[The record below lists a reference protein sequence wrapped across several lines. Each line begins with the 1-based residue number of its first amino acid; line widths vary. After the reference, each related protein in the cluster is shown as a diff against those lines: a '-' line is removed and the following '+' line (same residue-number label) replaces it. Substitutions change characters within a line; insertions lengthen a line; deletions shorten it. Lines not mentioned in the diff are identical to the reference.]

1 MPLLIYAAGW
11 WLVGLF
17 TGALLG
23 QWATRPAWLAGIML
37 LAGIMVALAWRS
49 RRLRAV
55 AALPLVGIGLAGVL
69 ASASAADDARI
80 CRAATVERM
89 ARGEWVSLRFDGAAT
104 ERAGPARPRRGRV
117 AGTAETAP
125 ANGMRGRGTVRF
137 ALGAR
142 RCAVAASVRLP
153 GALGAG
159 DIADAHGTE
168 LLDLFPG
175 ALVRRK
181 AKAVG
186 ADHHA

>member
-1 MPLLIYAAGW
+1 MIPLLIYAAGW

-17 TGALLG
+17 TGALHG

-104 ERAGPARPRRGRV
+104 ERAGPARP
-117 AGTAETAP
+117 
-125 ANGMRGRGTVRF
+125 
-137 ALGAR
+137 LW
-142 RCAVAASVRLP
+142 
-153 GALGAG
+153 
-159 DIADAHGTE
+159 
-168 LLDLFPG
+168 
-175 ALVRRK
+175 
-181 AKAVG
+181 
-186 ADHHA
+186 